1 MSHEKNNKFRFKHS
15 LGQNF
20 ITDEFLLEDIADE
33 SGINEEDF
41 VLEIGPGNGALT
53 RCLCE
58 RAKHVV
64 TVEIDK
70 SLIPLLK
77 SNLKDYK
84 NVSIINADFLN
95 YDFDNIVTEFIKS
108 NSESN
113 VAHTVRDDE
122 MHAVRDDGVGADT
135 PERLRR
141 SIATEY
147 DKIPLGNIRPIK
159 VVANLP
165 YYITS
170 PIIQNLLQNSYISEM
185 TLMVQKEVAER
196 IVAVPGNKDFG
207 VLTLACN
214 YYADTEMIMVV
225 SKDCFFPKPK
235 VDSAVVHFV
244 KHKEFIDTNVAHIVR
259 DDEVHIV
266 RDEVHIVRDDEVHI
280 VRDDLGS
287 KHCEHSIEM
296 SSTNPNIQDPNYEKI
311 FKLIKASFAQRRK
324 KLLNSLT
331 NAGYDK
337 TTISNAFSKLN
348 FDENVRA
355 ENLSLEDYKN
365 LMMLI

>member
-1 MSHEKNNKFRFKHS
+1 MKPEKNKNFKFKHS

-33 SGINEEDF
+33 SDITKDDF

-53 RCLCE
+53 RCLSD
-58 RAKHVV
+58 RAYHVV
-64 TVEIDK
+64 AVEIDK

-77 SNLKDYK
+77 SNLKDYQ

-95 YDFDNIVTEFIKS
+95 YDFQNIINEFP
-108 NSESN
+108 
-113 VAHTVRDDE
+113 
-122 MHAVRDDGVGADT
+122 VGAND
-135 PERLRR
+135 
-141 SIATEY
+141 
-147 DKIPLGNIRPIK
+147 IK

-170 PIIQNLLQNSYISEM
+170 PIINNLLQNPYISEM

-196 IVAVPGNKDFG
+196 IVAEPNGKDYG
-207 VLTLACN
+207 ILTLACN
-214 YYADTEMIMVV
+214 YFSNTEMLMVV
-225 SKDCFFPKPK
+225 SKECFFPKPK
-235 VDSAVVHFV
+235 VDSAVVHFK
-244 KHKEFIDTNVAHIVR
+244 KHDEFIGTKLASPLN
-259 DDEVHIV
+259 E
-266 RDEVHIVRDDEVHI
+266 
-280 VRDDLGS
+280 
-287 KHCEHSIEM
+287 
-296 SSTNPNIQDPNYEKI
+296 TYEKL

-337 TTISNAFSKLN
+337 ETLITAFSKLN

-355 ENLSLEDYKN
+355 ENLSLNDYKN
-365 LMMLI
+365 LLSLVGS

>member
-1 MSHEKNNKFRFKHS
+1 MQSSKKNKFKFKHS

-33 SGINEEDF
+33 SGITKDDF

-53 RCLCE
+53 RCLCD

-64 TVEIDK
+64 IVEIDK

-77 SNLKDYK
+77 SNLKDYN

-95 YDFDNIVTEFIKS
+95 YDFKNIINEFL
-108 NSESN
+108 N
-113 VAHTVRDDE
+113 VAHTVRDYDTIGA
-122 MHAVRDDGVGADT
+122 MHREPIRPDG
-135 PERLRR
+135 
-141 SIATEY
+141 
-147 DKIPLGNIRPIK
+147 IRPIK

-170 PIIQNLLQNSYISEM
+170 PIIQNLLQNPHISEM

-196 IVAVPGNKDFG
+196 IVAVPGTKDFG

-214 YYADTEMIMVV
+214 YFADTEMIMIV
-225 SKDCFFPKPK
+225 SKECFFPKPK
-235 VDSAVVHFV
+235 VDSAVVHFK
-244 KHKEFIDTNVAHIVR
+244 KHPISYD
-259 DDEVHIV
+259 
-266 RDEVHIVRDDEVHI
+266 
-280 VRDDLGS
+280 
-287 KHCEHSIEM
+287 
-296 SSTNPNIQDPNYEKI
+296 NYEKL
-311 FKLIKASFAQRRK
+311 FRLIKASFAQRRK

-337 TTISNAFSKLN
+337 EIISTAFAKLN

-365 LMMLI
+365 LLNLIKNIL

>member
-1 MSHEKNNKFRFKHS
+1 MSHDKKHNFKFKHS

-33 SGINEEDF
+33 SEITKDDL

-53 RCLCE
+53 RCLCD
-58 RAKHVV
+58 RAKYVV
-64 TVEIDK
+64 IVEIDK

-77 SNLKDYK
+77 SNLKEYN
-84 NVSIINADFLN
+84 NVSIINADFLKF
-95 YDFDNIVTEFIKS
+95 DFQNIINEF
-108 NSESN
+108 
-113 VAHTVRDDE
+113 
-122 MHAVRDDGVGADT
+122 
-135 PERLRR
+135 L
-141 SIATEY
+141 SIS
-147 DKIPLGNIRPIK
+147 DFRPIK

-170 PIIQNLLQNSYISEM
+170 PIIQNLLQNPYISEM

-196 IVAVPGNKDFG
+196 IAATPGNKDFG

-214 YYADTEMIMVV
+214 YFADTEMIMIV
-225 SKDCFFPKPK
+225 SKDCFYPKPK

-244 KHKEFIDTNVAHIVR
+244 KHKEFIDPNVNHIVR
-259 DDEVHIV
+259 DDNNIAHIV
-266 RDEVHIVRDDEVHI
+266 RGDDTAEV
-280 VRDDLGS
+280 S
-287 KHCEHSIEM
+287 A
-296 SSTNPNIQDPNYEKI
+296 SSTSVLNDDYLNL

-337 TTISNAFSKLN
+337 ESLTDAFKKLN

-355 ENLSLEDYKN
+355 ENLSLGDYKKLLN
-365 LMMLI
+365 LLIKHQSKNNL